1 MEQPDFSANLR
12 GRWKAAIS
20 AYDPIR
26 AGGRIVSSRGLML
39 TCKLAAAVNDSCEIL
54 TRRGSSC
61 LAEVVGFSNDLA
73 YLFLYE
79 NDDRVRP
86 NMAVASKS
94 RAVPGC
100 LAESSTASPGPS
112 TIRARSSAADSARAN

>member
-1 MEQPDFSANLR
+1 MDQPDFSANMR
-12 GRWKAAIS
+12 GRWKAAIG

-26 AGGRIVSSRGLML
+26 VGGRIVSSRGLML

-54 TRRGSSC
+54 TGRGSSC
-61 LAEVVGFSNDLA
+61 LAEVVGFANDLA

-86 NMAVASKS
+86 NMPVVNRGHGVK
-94 RAVPGC
+94 
-100 LAESSTASPGPS
+100 
-112 TIRARSSAADSARAN
+112 IRAARVCSAA